1 MGWKGFNPSRKHTC
15 TTGDLDQ
22 EAVEFSASTG
32 VQKVQRSRSETS
44 GDKNR
49 FFRIVDLT
57 SHTLLQACFCNFRDV
72 SPLMSIYDLSHL
84 ECTVMGA
91 GGQKPKMGFVREW
104 GRIKQL
110 SWVSHSLTVSLISL
124 ILEQT
129 FAMLEGHQD
138 GKNVALRGHFLQKEN
153 GVSPYLYRFYCCCL
167 ARKVTLSPISPFLSK
182 DFFSTNL
189 PELFFFFY
197 IKILS

>member
-1 MGWKGFNPSRKHTC
+1 MSEEGASITGDYTRYTPRGKHLFFFISHCEDNSLVGWKGFNPSRKHTC

-91 GGQKPKMGFVREW
+91 GGQKPKMGFVRE
-104 GRIKQL
+104 
-110 SWVSHSLTVSLISL
+110 
-124 ILEQT
+124 
-129 FAMLEGHQD
+129 
-138 GKNVALRGHFLQKEN
+138 
-153 GVSPYLYRFYCCCL
+153 
-167 ARKVTLSPISPFLSK
+167 
-182 DFFSTNL
+182 
-189 PELFFFFY
+189 
-197 IKILS
+197 